1 MQREKIFAAEST
13 YSESNRVPFLASG
26 CIFCDLLTG
35 EREGAGPFWG
45 MFGWHEITS
54 AIVAET
60 PHFAVVPDAAPIVE
74 GHLLVLTKEHLHSIA
89 HLSAAFYPKLEKILQ
104 HLHDV
109 LSRHYSAPI
118 VLEHGAA
125 SAQQRAGCCVD
136 HAHLHIVPVTV
147 DLMPFLE
154 PRFVKMPLRDFHDL
168 QAHFRGRP
176 YLLVVSA
183 TGAMF
188 GFDAPICP
196 SQFHR
201 QLLAVTLGYPSEW
214 DWRQG
219 IKDEARRAI
228 YKERIARL
236 LSKVKSELVMLSEFT
251 EKGR

>member
-1 MQREKIFAAEST
+1 
-13 YSESNRVPFLASG
+13 
-26 CIFCDLLTG
+26 
-35 EREGAGPFWG
+35 
-45 MFGWHEITS
+45 MFGWHEMPS
-54 AIVAET
+54 EIVSET

-74 GHLLVLTKEHLHSIA
+74 GHLLALTKEHLYSMA
-89 HLSAAFYPKLEKILQ
+89 YLSAALYPELEKILQ
-104 HLHDV
+104 HLHDA
-109 LSRHYSAPI
+109 LSRHYSTP
-118 VLEHGAA
+118 VVFEHGAA

-147 DLMPFLE
+147 DLIPFLE
-154 PRFVKMPLRDFHDL
+154 SRFVKMPLRDFHDL

-176 YLLVVSA
+176 YLLFVSA

-201 QLLAVTLGYPSEW
+201 QLLTTALGCPSEW

-228 YKERIARL
+228 YRKRIANL
-236 LSKVKSELVMLSEFT
+236 LTKTKSELISLSEFT
-251 EKGR
+251 ENGR